1 MNIFSHFILKIFKN
15 RISPKAWNE
24 KIRRDSMKVGVG
36 ITVTRPGSG
45 LTEYEESQREKQEE
59 QEEEEVVTRDCHLS
73 VSQCQ
78 L

>member
-1 MNIFSHFILKIFKN
+1 
-15 RISPKAWNE
+15 
-24 KIRRDSMKVGVG
+24 MKVGVG

-45 LTEYEESQREKQEE
+45 LTDDEESQREEQEE